1 MYVVQRRTTVK
12 RVLAMASARVVIA
25 LGVLEASTVVF
36 VQLTR
41 TVAANT
47 ALATSAMTTSRRDLS
62 RSAAKHI
69 AKEKV
74 YSRRAAI

>member
-1 MYVVQRRTTVK
+1 MQRRVTVK

-25 LGVLEASTVVF
+25 LVLESSTVVF

-41 TVAANT
+41 TVATNT
-47 ALATSAMTTSRRDLS
+47 ALATNAMTTSRRDLS
-62 RSAAKHI
+62 RSAANHI

-74 YSRRAAI
+74 YSGRAAI